1 METLTG
7 DGGERGGCAGSGC
20 GSCQHG
26 EAAETRTGDD
36 GQGKRREKEAGM
48 ATRMVT
54 VANVA
59 CSDVAHLGEG
69 AVALLS
75 GRVALEE
82 VTV

>member
-1 METLTG
+1 MRAQDADLASMGRPRRLVRETT
-7 DGGERGGCAGSGC
+7 DR
-20 GSCQHG
+20 
-26 EAAETRTGDD
+26 
-36 GQGKRREKEAGM
+36 GKRREKEAGM

-54 VANVA
+54 VAIVA
-59 CSDVAHLGEG
+59 CSDVAHLGKG